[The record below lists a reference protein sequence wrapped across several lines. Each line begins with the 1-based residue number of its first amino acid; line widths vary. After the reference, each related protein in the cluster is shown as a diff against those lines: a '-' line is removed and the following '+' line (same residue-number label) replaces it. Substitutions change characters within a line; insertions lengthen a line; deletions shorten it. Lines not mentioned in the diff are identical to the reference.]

1 MKRGGGTFFWR
12 EMCDFTVLL
21 WSGTIQVLR
30 DVDAWPDFTDGG
42 VSWRPG
48 VPQSYP
54 SAIMDEVVFD
64 GVSQKQAEHGPDA
77 QAILEEIRQQSWM
90 VRSLALPHHY

>member
-1 MKRGGGTFFWR
+1 MLMLGPILPTAELVGAPVCHK
-12 EMCDFTVLL
+12 
-21 WSGTIQVLR
+21 
-30 DVDAWPDFTDGG
+30 
-42 VSWRPG
+42 
-48 VPQSYP
+48 SYP